1 MKKLNI
7 VLCRFLVILILMPL
21 FMSCG
26 ISDYQFNDIE
36 VQETDAKMA
45 APLAKGSFTLWDFIG
60 NVSQENLKKDEY
72 GNMSFVYSHKNV
84 FSYSLD
90 DLYQFPSSISIG
102 QKGID
107 IPPMDFD
114 RLRLLGQ
121 PILPIEF
128 TSVHRIDISGGSNSS
143 LKAFSAKVKRGTLN
157 VNVSNPSLLTGIGL
171 DIIVQNCIVD
181 RNGEQKPLKINIPLE
196 SGVRAYTVDLAGALL
211 DFGANKTSP
220 EFTITYKV
228 VFPSNITGKY
238 DSSSFTFDLNML
250 GLEFE
255 YFKGDLGAKEFTL
268 PTNVIDIDVPFLDKI
283 GKGIQFSEPVFTL
296 TTKTN
301 FIVSSAINPSIVG
314 TNLDDEE
321 VDVNAP
327 DLNVVCPVESNI
339 DQAATGT
346 YTLNKDNSNIV
357 ELFSLPPSKKITFG
371 GRVVVN
377 TNTDGTPMEI
387 TPSNPNM
394 ITPTSGLSADLSMEV
409 PLIFKAS
416 DISYTDTLE
425 VSISDISSVDN
436 AALYISYENQIPL
449 ELDINLLP
457 VNIEQNTIV
466 GEPIAVEPFKSPK
479 VDEPGRPISISKGIE
494 KLSLTTSDLESLQK
508 ADALIMH
515 IKANSSE
522 NKVVRLNAS
531 DILNVRIAASANV
544 KYNEN
549 N

>member
-84 FSYSLD
+84 FNYSLD

-114 RLRLLGQ
+114 LLRLLGR

-128 TSVHRIDISGGSNSS
+128 SSVHRIDISGGSNSS

-181 RNGEQKPLKINIPLE
+181 RNGEQKALKINIPLE
-196 SGVRAYTVDLAGALL
+196 SGVRAYTVDLAGALF
-211 DFGANKTSP
+211 DFGANETSP
-220 EFTITYKV
+220 EFNVTYKV
-228 VFPSNITGKY
+228 IFPSNITGKY

-255 YFKGDLGAKEFTL
+255 YFKGDLGANEFTL
-268 PTNVIDIDVPFLDKI
+268 PTSIIDVDVPFLDKI

-301 FIVSSAINPSIVG
+301 FIVPSAIKPSIVG

-346 YTLNKDNSNIV
+346 YTLNKTNSNIV

-371 GRVVVN
+371 GKVVVN
-377 TNTDGTPMEI
+377 ANTDGTPMEI

-409 PLIFKAS
+409 PLIFKAT

-479 VDEPGRPISISKGIE
+479 VDESGRPISISKGVE

-522 NKVVRLNAS
+522 NKVVRLNAT